1 MRVPLPFLAMRRS
14 LIPFAALALLLGAC
28 QQDVVVNTPTTP
40 PSEGFV
46 RSSETPAPTSTNT
59 VDAVPERDLR
69 VDSTSRPL
77 WLRQRIQTIL
87 ATRKRNPV
95 IRIMRYQYGGETVY
109 YESAPCCDQQSTVYD
124 TKGAVVCH
132 PEGGITGKGDGQC
145 ANFTK
150 RRTNELLV
158 WQDPR

>member
-1 MRVPLPFLAMRRS
+1 MAFFLPSPAMRRS
-14 LIPFAALALLLGAC
+14 LLSFTALALLLSAC

-46 RSSETPAPTSTNT
+46 SQPNTPAPTSANT
-59 VDAVPERDLR
+59 VDALPARDMRL
-69 VDSTSRPL
+69 DSTARPQ
-77 WLRQRIQTIL
+77 WLQQHIQGIL
-87 ATRKRNPV
+87 TKRKRNPA
-95 IRIMRYQYGGETVY
+95 IRIVRYQYSGETVY

-124 TKGAVVCH
+124 LEGKVLCH

-145 ANFTK
+145 ANFDK
-150 RRTNELLV
+150 RKTNEMLV

>member
-1 MRVPLPFLAMRRS
+1 MRSFATPF
-14 LIPFAALALLLGAC
+14 FAAALGLLLTAC

-40 PSEGFV
+40 PAEGFV
-46 RSSETPAPTSTNT
+46 SEPNTPAPTSTNT

-69 VDSTSRPL
+69 VDSTARPL

-87 ATRKRNPV
+87 NERKRNPV
-95 IRIMRYQYGGETVY
+95 IRIMRYQYGGQTVY

-132 PEGGITGKGDGQC
+132 PEGGITGKGDDQC